1 VTAPAYDLKAAK
13 RQWQGYETP
22 LAWGRYPV
30 EHEPIRR
37 ACHMLDDA
45 NPLFIEEGVCPPGMV
60 DYFAS
65 MGPWPPGDY
74 DILGLVRRIPTPGD
88 RLINL
93 SQEMEW
99 FLPVRVGERLGVKHK
114 VTSIHLRGTRL
125 DPLCVWVRTETT
137 VVNEREEVV
146 AIRANRILVHRTPE
160 EIAAGISHA

>member
-1 VTAPAYDLKAAK
+1 MTAPAYDIKATK

-45 NPLFIEEGVCPPGMV
+45 NPLFIEEGVCPPVMV

-65 MGPWPPGDY
+65 AGPWPPAEY
-74 DILGLVRRIPTPGD
+74 DIIGLVRRIPTPGD

-99 FLPVRVGERLGVKHK
+99 FLPVRVGQRLGVKHK
-114 VTSIHLRGTRL
+114 VTSVNLRGTRL
-125 DPLCVWVRTETT
+125 DPLCVWIKTETT

-146 AIRANRILVHRTPE
+146 AVRANQILVHRTPE